1 MHRPDVPTQ
10 ENHLPAQTLW
20 VQTLARLLVAW
31 RKVEAQKVEAQKTDR
46 VEPLSPLEGQLG
58 FQEERIRD

>member
-10 ENHLPAQTLW
+10 ENRLPVL
-20 VQTLARLLVAW
+20 TLAHLLVALQ
-31 RKVEAQKVEAQKTDR
+31 KVEVQKVEARKTDR
-46 VEPLSPLEGQLG
+46 VEPLDPLGGQLG

>member
-20 VQTLARLLVAW
+20 VQTLARLLVAL
-31 RKVEAQKVEAQKTDR
+31 QKVEAQKTDR